1 MTFYQAAIDNFPEDQ
16 ATIDADFALSLFETE
31 GADYYHQWLIKERSS
46 VIHNT
51 FDDDQDQIKR
61 YIDRFN
67 DLTAQKTN
75 LYM

>member
-16 ATIDADFALSLFETE
+16 AAIDADFALSLFETE
-31 GADYYHQWLIKERSS
+31 GSDYFHQWLIKERSS

-51 FDDDQDQIKR
+51 FDDNQAQIKR

>member
-31 GADYYHQWLIKERSS
+31 GSDYYYQWLMKERSS

-51 FDDDQDQIKR
+51 FDDNQDQIKR

-67 DLTAQKTN
+67 ELTADKTRF
-75 LYM
+75 YM

>member
-16 ATIDADFALSLFETE
+16 AALDADFALSLFETE

-46 VIHNT
+46 VIHNI
-51 FDDDQDQIKR
+51 FDDDQAQIKR

-67 DLTAQKTN
+67 ELTSDKTRF
-75 LYM
+75 YM